1 MYRKSSLSIF
11 VLCYFHLRA
20 HFLTL
25 IRSFHLWRVFFIL
38 TWLGCLLVRGRVGGA
53 EEEAEGPEAGP
64 QEVGRG
70 GRRPRQQG
78 AQE

>member
-1 MYRKSSLSIF
+1 M
-11 VLCYFHLRA
+11 A

-25 IRSFHLWRVFFIL
+25 IRSFHLWRVFFYFL
-38 TWLGCLLVRGRVGGA
+38 TWLGCPLVRGRVGWA
-53 EEEAEGPEAGP
+53 EEEAESPEGGP

-70 GRRPRQQG
+70 DRRPRQQG